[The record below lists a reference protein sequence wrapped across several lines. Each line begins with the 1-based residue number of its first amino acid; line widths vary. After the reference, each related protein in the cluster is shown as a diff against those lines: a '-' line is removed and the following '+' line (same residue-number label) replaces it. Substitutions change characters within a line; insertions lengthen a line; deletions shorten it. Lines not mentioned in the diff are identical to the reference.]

1 MVDVLVFSFFK
12 YWGSCFYTQVMT
24 LCTVPAADYVMKYL
38 VDGWQPVLN
47 HLHRCEFGKLYN
59 DTAHLLLLLFFFLP
73 SVSIPEGGLKI
84 DENKLRVR
92 AVRDRQAIV

>member
-59 DTAHLLLLLFFFLP
+59 DTAHLLLLLLLLLFF
-73 SVSIPEGGLKI
+73 
-84 DENKLRVR
+84 
-92 AVRDRQAIV
+92 